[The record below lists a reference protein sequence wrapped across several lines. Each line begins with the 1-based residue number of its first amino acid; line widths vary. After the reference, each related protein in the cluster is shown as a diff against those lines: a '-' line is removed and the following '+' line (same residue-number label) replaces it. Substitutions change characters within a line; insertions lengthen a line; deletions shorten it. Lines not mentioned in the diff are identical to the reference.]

1 MKEGVK
7 KEDLEGII
15 QENMKELNKRLAAYQ
30 RLAEA
35 VLYPK
40 EFEKTPKR
48 SIKRYL
54 YDTTLLNR

>member
-1 MKEGVK
+1 MNAKEIRQNT
-7 KEDLEGII
+7 LP
-15 QENMKELNKRLAAYQ
+15 ELNKQLAAYQ
-30 RLAEA
+30 RLAEV

-54 YDTTLLNR
+54 YDTTLLGK

>member
-30 RLAEA
+30 RLAEV